1 MSLEDF
7 KSNPRF
13 RLNCASWNAGRRPN
27 AATAQQRQSQIRAD
41 HLTSDETERAWRYA
55 RTHRVS
61 FAEACKQ
68 LFEE

>member
-1 MSLEDF
+1 MSLDF

-13 RLNCASWNAGRRPN
+13 RLNCAHWQPGRRPN
-27 AATAQQRQSQIRAD
+27 AALSVERQSQVRAST
-41 HLTSDETERAWRYA
+41 LTNNETEKAWRYA

>member
-1 MSLEDF
+1 MSLDF
-7 KSNPRF
+7 KNPPRF
-13 RLNCASWNAGRRPN
+13 RLNCASWTGRRPN
-27 AATAQQRQSQIRAD
+27 AALSVERQAQVRAST
-41 HLTSDETERAWRYA
+41 LTNDETERAWRYA